1 MIWKT
6 EQDWLKLVIRALQED
21 GFRGVRCYVSEE
33 LVEYM
38 GISENQILEL
48 ESGCEINYFIEA
60 GKNQMRCYTYFNQ
73 KMELEQIVEQMNI
86 SFKGASR
93 QYEYRP
99 YDRSASYQNNN
110 QLSYTKDDCISLLK
124 ECLEYAHRQSLFITV
139 SECSID
145 VTSQSVYL
153 LDEDGK
159 CISDCN
165 QSISS
170 RVGIVARNGKDVAT
184 AWKSQML
191 EGFCKEQMLLFINR
205 TVEQACNGLGASSIP
220 SGKYRGILSNHVWA
234 EMLEAYLPVFFADM
248 VQDQMSHYTKKL
260 NERVA
265 CEELQLFENPIHPLG
280 RCKRT
285 IDDEGCLV
293 QSKELIQNGKLLT
306 FLYNQDTAQKDNRNS
321 TGNGFKTSLTGDVGI
336 QYTNIVCFSKMG
348 NQEDVLLQK
357 LGTGVY
363 VRDVDGVFAGVNVHN
378 GDFSLIAKGSLVK
391 NGQMQQSFC
400 DVTIAGNFF
409 QLLKEI
415 EGFGKDFACTPKGY
429 GSVVTPSILVNEI
442 TISGI

>member
-1 MIWKT
+1 MIW
-6 EQDWLKLVIRALQED
+6 EIEHDWLKLVIRALQQD
-21 GFRGVRCYVSEE
+21 GFSGVRCYVSEE

-38 GISENQILEL
+38 GVSENKIFEL

-73 KMELEQIVEQMNI
+73 QMKPEQIVEQMNL

-93 QYEYRP
+93 KYEYRP
-99 YDRSASYQNNN
+99 YDRSASYQNDK
-110 QLSYTKDDCISLLK
+110 QLLYTKEDCATLLQ
-124 ECLEYAHRQSLFITV
+124 ECLEYGRQKSLLITV

-145 VTSQSVYL
+145 ITSQSVYL
-153 LDEDGK
+153 LDEDEN

-165 QSISS
+165 QSICS
-170 RVGIVARNGKDVAT
+170 RVGIVARNGEDVAT

-191 EGFCKEQMLLFINR
+191 EDLDKEQMFMLVQK
-205 TVEQACNGLGASSIP
+205 TVEQACNGLGAASIP

-260 NERVA
+260 EERVA
-265 CEELQLFENPIHPLG
+265 CEELQLFEDPLHPIG
-280 RCKRT
+280 RCKRAV
-285 IDDEGCLV
+285 DDEGCLV
-293 QSKELIQNGKLLT
+293 QPKELIQNGKLLT
-306 FLYNQDTAQKDNRNS
+306 FLYNQDTAQKENRNS

-336 QYTNIVCFSKMG
+336 QYTNIVCSSKMG

-391 NGQMQQSFC
+391 SGQMQQSFC

-415 EGFGKDFACTPKGY
+415 EGFGRDYACTPKGY
-429 GSVVTPSILVNEI
+429 GSVITPSILVNEI